1 MPWSRWNRS
10 RLSKRLGR
18 PPQLCPPMLQQ
29 GLGTQTLIQGQI
41 TSAWTMKAKTPSSTS
56 QQTSLWS
63 LLQNPLHQQQFIQTK
78 LAPLVVR
85 APQWISP
92 RLAQKVNAWNTQNHG
107 HVRTTWENRS
117 STKWPLEKGFSY
129 WRIDQRLSTSP
140 VSTVSSNN
148 KFNILPIDEPEISTI
163 KFKILGPE
171 VHHLEKKSD
180 IAASYYISAT
190 EPKII
195 QPWKQEVVSTQ
206 IMLVITCG
214 AYGRIVP
221 YSGLALKGINVG
233 ASVIDSN
240 YWGEVKVLLINHS
253 DIQFEIKTGDWII
266 QLIVKKISLEK
277 LNEEASLNKMK
288 QGDQGFGLMGVAET
302 LKIQILKKP
311 KPNWQK
317 LLSPLVEFFLKRWIS
332 SPATRKNQWRLL
344 SHLMWSFPKGWTS
357 SPIKKEI
364 CWVV

>member
-1 MPWSRWNRS
+1 M
-10 RLSKRLGR
+10 
-18 PPQLCPPMLQQ
+18 
-29 GLGTQTLIQGQI
+29 
-41 TSAWTMKAKTPSSTS
+41 
-56 QQTSLWS
+56 
-63 LLQNPLHQQQFIQTK
+63 
-78 LAPLVVR
+78 
-85 APQWISP
+85 
-92 RLAQKVNAWNTQNHG
+92 
-107 HVRTTWENRS
+107 
-117 STKWPLEKGFSY
+117 
-129 WRIDQRLSTSP
+129 
-140 VSTVSSNN
+140 
-148 KFNILPIDEPEISTI
+148 
-163 KFKILGPE
+163 
-171 VHHLEKKSD
+171 HHLEKKSN

-195 QPWKQEVVSTQ
+195 QPWKQEVVSIQ
-206 IMLVITCG
+206 IMLVITCS

-221 YSGLALKGINVG
+221 YSGLALKGIDIG
-233 ASVIDSN
+233 ASVIDSD

-253 DIQFEIKTGDWII
+253 DIQFEIKTGDWIA

-317 LLSPLVEFFLKRWIS
+317 LLSPLVESFLKRWIS